1 MKIMVCYTNTPASKH
16 AVHEAQKH
24 ARIWNAHID
33 VVQVVHRDMP
43 IRRSRLKEME
53 AAFEQEIEALFGEN
67 DPAYNAQ
74 LQVDDI
80 DIGEKIVKIAKRKK
94 ADLLF
99 MGLKRQ
105 SKVGKLLFG
114 STAQHVLLNAPCPVV
129 TVNPV

>member
-1 MKIMVCYTNTPASKH
+1 
-16 AVHEAQKH
+16 
-24 ARIWNAHID
+24 
-33 VVQVVHRDMP
+33 
-43 IRRSRLKEME
+43 ME

-80 DIGEKIVKIAKRKK
+80 DIGEKIVNIAKRKK

-105 SKVGKLLFG
+105 SKVGKFLFG